1 MHLNDIVSYDF
12 AAFDP
17 AAYERQLLDEFEQ
30 LYEEGARRRRMMVIA
45 LHDRLSG
52 HASRVRV
59 LDRVLTR
66 LRAYDGV
73 WWARKDQIADWILT
87 HPETAIWVERAPAP
101 VSGLPGSST

>member
-12 AAFDP
+12 AGFSP
-17 AAYERQLLDEFEQ
+17 AAYERQLIDEFEQ

-59 LDRVLTR
+59 LDRVLTQ
-66 LRAYDGV
+66 LREYDGV
-73 WWARKDQIADWILT
+73 WWACKDQIADWILT
-87 HPETAIWVERAPAP
+87 DPESAAWVERDPVS
-101 VSGLPGSST
+101 VSGLPGPSA